1 MRDTKRNLILKSTC
15 IAIIHVH
22 VIMTLTWTLN
32 FYIWTVAVNIITA
45 KIYSQ
50 TCNKRSPLGQ
60 RQSGLFRTGDLLKEV

>member
-22 VIMTLTWTLN
+22 VMMTLTWTLKL
-32 FYIWTVAVNIITA
+32 YWTAAVNKITA
-45 KIYSQ
+45 KIYNQ
-50 TCNKRSPLGQ
+50 TCIKRSPLGQ